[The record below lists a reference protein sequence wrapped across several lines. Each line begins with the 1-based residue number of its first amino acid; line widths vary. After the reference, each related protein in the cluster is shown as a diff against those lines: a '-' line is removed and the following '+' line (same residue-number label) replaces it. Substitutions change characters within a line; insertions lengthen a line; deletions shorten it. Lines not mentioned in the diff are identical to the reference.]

1 MRLPKALPAPRQAI
15 PVIIP
20 MFVVCLPGINP
31 VLSDPSGAA
40 AWDTETYI
48 PGDPHGHLR
57 VWPWGLLGQWAPAAP
72 TSKL

>member
-1 MRLPKALPAPRQAI
+1 
-15 PVIIP
+15 